1 MPLFATTWPWIG
13 LGAAAMLILLL
24 SIGDG
29 LQADRRIS
37 RWQDLPWLTWA
48 GVAAYMVHQFEEH
61 GVDLFGKPYAFRG
74 ALCAMLGFR
83 DAVSCP
89 VPLDFITAVNVGGVW
104 GAGLLCALL
113 AKRWPLIGLSFFAV
127 PMVNI
132 FAHVGPAVAQ
142 QRYNPGLFTALVLFL
157 PLCLWT
163 LFIAAR
169 RYGAGVR
176 TLALVVASGVAV
188 HVILMGSLLAYLRD
202 FIGLI
207 PLVAIQILNGFLPAA
222 VLYLAVYRQRQPAR
236 PAAAAPRTPR
246 PPRPRRPPK
255 GESDGRE

>member
-24 SIGDG
+24 SVGDG

-61 GVDLFGKPYAFRG
+61 GVDLFGQPYAFRG

-89 VPLDFITAVNVGGVW
+89 VPLEFITAVNVGGVW
-104 GAGLLCALL
+104 GAGLLSALL
-113 AKRWPLIGLSFFAV
+113 APRWPLIGLSFFAV
-127 PMVNI
+127 PLVNVL
-132 FAHVGPAVAQ
+132 AHVGPAVVQ

-169 RYGAGVR
+169 RYGVG
-176 TLALVVASGVAV
+176 
-188 HVILMGSLLAYLRD
+188 
-202 FIGLI
+202 
-207 PLVAIQILNGFLPAA
+207 
-222 VLYLAVYRQRQPAR
+222 
-236 PAAAAPRTPR
+236 
-246 PPRPRRPPK
+246 
-255 GESDGRE
+255 